1 MENEKNR
8 SFIIGDF
15 NLNSVNYNHDSNIKH
30 FHHKF
35 FELVFIPIMNKPAR
49 VCKNCATVID
59 NIFTNCI
66 FDNNLK
72 KGIIRSDI
80 SDHFQLFL
88 LFRQEKTQKHKN
100 PWMSKMSKNHQFR
113 CILYSDVGK
122 TNMWDIICSVPQGS
136 ILGPLSSLI

>member
-15 NLNSVNYNHDSNIKH
+15 NLNSVNYNQDSNIKH

-35 FELVFIPIMNKPAR
+35 FELVFVPIINKPAR
-49 VCKNCATVID
+49 VCKNCATIID
-59 NIFTNCI
+59 NILTNCI

-80 SDHFQLFL
+80 SDHFQYFYYPDRKKRKNVKILGWV
-88 LFRQEKTQKHKN
+88 RCQKIIN
-100 PWMSKMSKNHQFR
+100 
-113 CILYSDVGK
+113 SDVYCTQMLAK
-122 TNMWDIICSVPQGS
+122 QTCEILSVAS
-136 ILGPLSSLI
+136 HKVLF

>member
-1 MENEKNR
+1 
-8 SFIIGDF
+8 
-15 NLNSVNYNHDSNIKH
+15 
-30 FHHKF
+30 
-35 FELVFIPIMNKPAR
+35 MNKPAR

-88 LFRQEKTQKHKN
+88 LFRQEKTEKHKN

-113 CILYSDVGK
+113 CISYSDVGK
-122 TNMWDIICSVPQGS
+122 TNM
-136 ILGPLSSLI
+136 